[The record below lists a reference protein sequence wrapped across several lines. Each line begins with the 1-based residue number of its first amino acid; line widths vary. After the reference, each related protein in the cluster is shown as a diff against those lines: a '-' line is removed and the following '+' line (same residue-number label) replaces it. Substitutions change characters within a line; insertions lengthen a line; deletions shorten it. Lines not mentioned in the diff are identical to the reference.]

1 MNIWI
6 KWTQTDPRCLVYV
19 SSKSMARTSTQNR
32 ESLVLRLEPRLRSRF
47 WSIILELIRSH
58 IGHQLHCCRFLVSI
72 YQTARR
78 WGFQRPIWR
87 KGRIA
92 RRLMPPIHSFTLQS
106 PGHNSIG
113 CLSVCPQ
120 IHHCQAEGRWNP
132 GDWRRRHRLLH
143 RHLLCLSP
151 CQWNLSP
158 SGSRSGSFNSNES
171 CTSLANMGI
180 SSSSFLRWQ
189 W

>member
-1 MNIWI
+1 MDQI
-6 KWTQTDPRCLVYV
+6 TQTDPRCLVYV
-19 SSKSMARTSTQNR
+19 SSKSMARTSTQSR

-92 RRLMPPIHSFTLQS
+92 PRQIPPILSFTLQS
-106 PGHNSIG
+106 PGW
-113 CLSVCPQ
+113 LS
-120 IHHCQAEGRWNP
+120 
-132 GDWRRRHRLLH
+132 LLVI
-143 RHLLCLSP
+143 
-151 CQWNLSP
+151 
-158 SGSRSGSFNSNES
+158 GSFQSVLKS
-171 CTSLANMGI
+171 TIARLKAGGI
-180 SSSSFLRWQ
+180 LEIDGDDIVYSTDTYYVCLLVNGTFRHQGRDPAVSIQMRAAPPWPI
-189 W
+189 WV